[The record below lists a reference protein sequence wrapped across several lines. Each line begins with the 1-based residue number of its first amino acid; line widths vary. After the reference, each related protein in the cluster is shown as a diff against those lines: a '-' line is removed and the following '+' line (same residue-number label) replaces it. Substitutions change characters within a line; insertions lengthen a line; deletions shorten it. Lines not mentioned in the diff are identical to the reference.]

1 MLLGL
6 ICPREIFTNSGKIG
20 EADDLLTVWLTADGK
35 KPISRTSKLT
45 KKFSFI
51 FGASNA
57 FWLTLSPAKDNHRT
71 FEGRYE
77 IYIIYKNLI

>member
-20 EADDLLTVWLTADGK
+20 EDDDLLTGWLTADGK

-45 KKFSFI
+45 KKFTFI

-57 FWLTLSPAKDNHRT
+57 FWLTCHLPKISVELVKANMKSTSFAR
-71 FEGRYE
+71 
-77 IYIIYKNLI
+77 L